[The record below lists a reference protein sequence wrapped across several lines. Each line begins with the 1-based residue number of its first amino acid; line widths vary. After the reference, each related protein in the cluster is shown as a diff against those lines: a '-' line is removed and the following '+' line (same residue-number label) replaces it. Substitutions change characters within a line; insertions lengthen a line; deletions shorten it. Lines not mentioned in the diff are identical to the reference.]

1 MTRKRM
7 LERLNI
13 DSKYLDINSW
23 PMVNILQLTPEEQK
37 IYKRREQAVTLYMQD
52 TVDLNEI
59 KNQTGIDP
67 KELREFVRRCLEF
80 DTETQA
86 IWGYRALIP
95 RKRTSQYTR
104 KAALESD
111 AKSNQTIKLNG
122 AFSALLRQFPEIE
135 KKVTSAY
142 LRRKESNVR
151 RPALTGEE
159 IHRYFLKLC
168 EEKGIGLHQYPFN
181 TEDKAYRSL
190 YRFFEKIKKTHF
202 TEAAKLY
209 GEESAR
215 QSKWQGNKNET
226 EDLLLRKPYQRVQF
240 DGHKIDAIFTI
251 TFTTPE
257 GDTITEV
264 IDRIWLLVIVDVA
277 TRAILGHHL
286 CVNKEYNL
294 DDVLHCVR
302 NSVVPYKEITF
313 TIPGISYHE
322 EGGIPSAKIPQAE
335 WALWEEFSM
344 DNGRA
349 NLAKLV
355 KDRLQRIVGC
365 SVNYGPVNTPE
376 LRGIIERLFRT
387 LEGLGYR
394 KLLSTTGSNP
404 SDPIRNNPEDQA
416 KKYDISLNDLEE
428 LTHVLISDY
437 NGMPHSGIRNFT
449 PIKLMQQRIEKGM
462 EPRILDPSE
471 RKGAAFFSLQTKRT
485 VTGNVKQ
492 GKRPFIYYEGVPYRN
507 DVLSNSALLIGT
519 DLTLIVNIDDI
530 RTIRAFLPDG
540 SEYGYLTAYGI
551 WGVTPHS
558 LRTRKAINKLK
569 KDRKIFFNS
578 YQDPFQI
585 YHEYIAS
592 KAKSVKSMRNKL
604 AQLQRD
610 LQTEKTMQLENEEEV
625 QRVNDTQPH
634 WHSIETSDQD
644 DENNEDRPFRTYNF

>member
-1 MTRKRM
+1 
-7 LERLNI
+7 
-13 DSKYLDINSW
+13 
-23 PMVNILQLTPEEQK
+23 MVNIIQLNAEERE
-37 IYKRREQAVTLYMQD
+37 IYTNRELAVTLYMQD
-52 TVDLNEI
+52 TANLNEI
-59 KNQTGIDP
+59 KNQTGIDS
-67 KELREFVRRCLEF
+67 KELREFVRRCLEY
-80 DTETQA
+80 DSGSQT
-86 IWGYRALIP
+86 IWGFRALIP
-95 RKRTSQYTR
+95 RKRTSEYTR
-104 KAALESD
+104 KAALESNS
-111 AKSNQTIKLNG
+111 KSNKNTKLNG
-122 AFSALLRQFPEIE
+122 AFTALLRRFPEIE
-135 KKVTSAY
+135 EKIINAY
-142 LRRKESNVR
+142 LRRKESKVR
-151 RPALTGEE
+151 RPALTGEDL
-159 IHRYFLKLC
+159 HRYFLKLC
-168 EEKGIGLHQYPFN
+168 EDNGIELHQYPFN
-181 TEDKAYRSL
+181 TEDKAYRSM
-190 YRFFEKIKKTHF
+190 YRFFNKIEKSHF
-202 TEAAKLY
+202 TETAKLY

-215 QSKWQGNKNET
+215 QAKWRGNKSDT

-302 NSVVPYKEITF
+302 NSVVPYKKISF
-313 TIPGISYHE
+313 TIPGIDYHKD
-322 EGGIPSAKIPQAE
+322 GGIPSSVIPQAE

-349 NLAKLV
+349 NIAKLV

-365 SVNYGPVNTPE
+365 TVNYGPVNTPE

-387 LEGLGYR
+387 LEGMGYR

-404 SDPIRNNPEDQA
+404 SDPIRNNPEEHA

-437 NGMPHSGIRNFT
+437 NGIPHSGIRNFT
-449 PIKLMQQRIEKGM
+449 PLKLMRQRIEKGM
-462 EPRILDPSE
+462 EPRILEPNQ
-471 RKGAAFFSLQTKRT
+471 RKEAAFFSLQTKRT
-485 VTGNVKQ
+485 VAGDIKK

-507 DVLSNSALLIGT
+507 DILTNSAHLIGT

-530 RTIRAFLPDG
+530 RMIQAFLPDG
-540 SEYGYLTAYGI
+540 SEFGYLMAYGI

-578 YQDPFQI
+578 YQNPFQI

-610 LQTEKTMQLENEEEV
+610 LQSEEGFEESIHLDNEE
-625 QRVNDTQPH
+625 DTQQIDDSTPH
-634 WHSIETSDQD
+634 WHSIEKTDQD
-644 DENNEDRPFRTYNF
+644 DENTDNRPFRTYNF